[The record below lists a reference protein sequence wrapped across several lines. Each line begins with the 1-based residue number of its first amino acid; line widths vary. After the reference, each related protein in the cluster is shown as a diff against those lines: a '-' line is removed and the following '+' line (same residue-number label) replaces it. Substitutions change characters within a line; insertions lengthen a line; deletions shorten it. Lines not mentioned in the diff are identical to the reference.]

1 LNELYWQPATAQSKI
16 SAQVASPAALKNT
29 THPENA
35 TCCRTVRASGCVPQ
49 IC

>member
-1 LNELYWQPATAQSKI
+1 MNYNGNPQMHEAKI
-16 SAQVASPAALKNT
+16 STHVASPAALKNT

-35 TCCRTVRASGCVPQ
+35 TCFRTVRASGCVPQ